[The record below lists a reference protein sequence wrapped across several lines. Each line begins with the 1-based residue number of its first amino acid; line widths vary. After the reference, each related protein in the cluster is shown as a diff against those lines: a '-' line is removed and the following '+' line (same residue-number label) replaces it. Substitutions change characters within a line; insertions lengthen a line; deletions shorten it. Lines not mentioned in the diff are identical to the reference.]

1 MIPPR
6 IKNVKAFE
14 NYDLELEY
22 ANGEKRRYSM
32 KKQLEHPYYQALKN
46 ISYFLLVKSAET
58 TVEWPNG
65 EDIDPNELYSSSSK
79 IS

>member
-6 IKNVKAFE
+6 IKNVKAYT

-22 ANGEKRRYSM
+22 VNGEIKRYNMKHQLDYSYF
-32 KKQLEHPYYQALKN
+32 KALKN
-46 ISYFLLVKSAET
+46 ISYFLLVKSVET

-65 EDIDPNELYSSSSK
+65 EDMDPNELYLNSTK